1 MTHHILNGDCLADH
15 LKETNL
21 NGDYIICREALI
33 DGPIQSGNLE
43 TFWSARAAY
52 IQETYHDNTEN
63 YFSRVVPEFLK
74 IRSISPDAEV
84 CLWFEHDLF
93 CQVNMWFVM
102 SLLYKDGIKRNI
114 SRVFPVVHDANDV
127 WKGFGVADATMLE
140 QAFAHRIIL
149 KDDDLKLGNDLWKAY
164 CAHDFDALKELATS
178 GSKAFKFLPEVCKA
192 HIERF
197 PEGNQWSR
205 PERVLL
211 ELIDQSNGDF
221 AEVFAA
227 FSEREGIYGFGDLQV
242 RIMYDRLRKQN

>member
-1 MTHHILNGDCLADH
+1 MPHHILNGDCLAEQ
-15 LKETNL
+15 LKETNI

-33 DGPIQSGNLE
+33 DGPIQSDNLD

-52 IQETYHDNTEN
+52 VQETYHDNAEN
-63 YFSRVVPEFLK
+63 YFNRVVSEFSK
-74 IRSISPDAEV
+74 IQSIPTDSEV

-102 SLLYKDGIKRNI
+102 SLLYQHGIKRNI
-114 SRVFPVVHDANDV
+114 SRVFPVVRDANDV
-127 WKGFGVADATMLE
+127 WKGFGIADAAMLE
-140 QAFAHRIIL
+140 QAFAQRMLL

-197 PEGNQWSR
+197 PEGNQMSR
-205 PERVLL
+205 PQRVLM
-211 ELIDQSNGDF
+211 ELIDQSNGEF
-221 AEVFAA
+221 AEVFSA

>member
-1 MTHHILNGDCLADH
+1 MTHHILNGDCLADQ

-21 NGDYIICREALI
+21 SGDYIICREALI
-33 DGPIQSGNLE
+33 DGPIQSDNLDA
-43 TFWSARAAY
+43 FWSARAAY

-74 IRSISPDAEV
+74 IRSIPPDAEV

-102 SLLYKDGIKRNI
+102 SLLYQDGVKRNI

-127 WKGFGVADATMLE
+127 WKGFGIADAAMLE
-140 QAFAHRIIL
+140 QAYAQRVL
-149 KDDDLKLGNDLWKAY
+149 LTENDLKLGNDLWSAYSTYDLDTLKALSTIES
-164 CAHDFDALKELATS
+164 DAFL
-178 GSKAFKFLPEVCKA
+178 FLPEVCKA

-197 PEGNQWSR
+197 PEGNQLSR

>member
-74 IRSISPDAEV
+74 IGSIPPDAEV

-102 SLLYKDGIKRNI
+102 SLLHKDGIKRNI
-114 SRVFPVVHDANDV
+114 SRVFPVVHDTNDV
-127 WKGFGVADATMLE
+127 WKGFGVADAAMLE
-140 QAFAHRIIL
+140 QAFAQRVIL
-149 KDDDLKLGNDLWKAY
+149 TDDDLKLGNDLWKAY
-164 CAHDFDALKELATS
+164 CAHDFNALKELAAS
-178 GSKAFKFLPEVCKA
+178 ESKAFKFLPEVCKA

-197 PEGNQWSR
+197 PEGNQLSR

>member
-1 MTHHILNGDCLADH
+1 MTHHILNGDCLADQ

-74 IRSISPDAEV
+74 IRSIPPDAEV

-102 SLLYKDGIKRNI
+102 SLLYQDGIKRNI
-114 SRVFPVVHDANDV
+114 SRVFPMIHDAGDT
-127 WKGFGVADATMLE
+127 WKGFGVADAAMLE
-140 QAFAHRIIL
+140 QAFTQRMLL

-164 CAHDFDALKELATS
+164 CAHDFDALKELAAAE
-178 GSKAFKFLPEVCKA
+178 SKAFKFLPEVCKA

-197 PEGNQWSR
+197 PEEENQMSR

-211 ELIDQSNGDF
+211 ELIDLSNGDF
-221 AEVFAA
+221 AEVFTA
-227 FSEREGIYGFGDLQV
+227 FSDREGIYGFGDLQV
-242 RIMYDRLRKQN
+242 KTIYDHLIKE